1 MLLTD
6 SFLDYLRYERNY
18 SDDTVKAYGEDI
30 RQFQEFGGEDVG
42 LQSPSEVVVDV
53 VREWMIHLMNL
64 GYATTS
70 VNRKLSSLRS
80 YYKYLLRK
88 GEVEVDPLR
97 KITGPKNKKNLPVF
111 VKESEMNRLL
121 DDEDFGEGFEGC
133 RDHLVIAMFYATGM
147 RLSELI
153 GLDDG
158 DVDFAASVIKVTGK
172 RNKQRLIPFG
182 EELRAEMEAYV
193 KQRDESVPVRS
204 GAFFVRKTGERLYPN
219 IVRKIV
225 TRNLSKVVTVKK
237 RSPHVLRH
245 TFATSMLNH
254 DAELGAIKELL
265 GHESLAT
272 TEIYTHT
279 TFEELKKVYN
289 QAHPRATRPI
299 LGLKEKEVCM
309 EIRIQSIHFDAS
321 EQLQA
326 FIQKKAAKLERFYDD
341 IQKVEV
347 SLKVVKPETAENKE
361 AGVKVLVPNG
371 ELYANKVCD
380 TFEEA
385 VDLCLEA
392 LEKQLVKYKEKI
404 RNK

>member
-30 RQFQEFGGEDVG
+30 RQFQEFGGENVG

-88 GEVEVDPLR
+88 GKVKVDPLR
-97 KITGPKNKKNLPVF
+97 KMTGPKNKKNLPVF

-121 DDEDFGEGFEGC
+121 DDVDFGEGFEGC

-193 KQRDESVPVRS
+193 KQRDESVPAQT

-219 IVRKIV
+219 VVRKIV
-225 TRNLSKVVTVKK
+225 MRNLSKVVTVKK

-254 DAELGAIKELL
+254 EAELGAIKELL

-289 QAHPRATRPI
+289 QAHPRA
-299 LGLKEKEVCM
+299 
-309 EIRIQSIHFDAS
+309 
-321 EQLQA
+321 
-326 FIQKKAAKLERFYDD
+326 
-341 IQKVEV
+341 
-347 SLKVVKPETAENKE
+347 
-361 AGVKVLVPNG
+361 
-371 ELYANKVCD
+371 
-380 TFEEA
+380 
-385 VDLCLEA
+385 
-392 LEKQLVKYKEKI
+392 
-404 RNK
+404 

>member
-80 YYKYLLRK
+80 YYKFLLRK
-88 GEVEVDPLR
+88 GEVKVDPLR

-182 EELRAEMEAYV
+182 EELRVEMEIYV

-204 GAFFVRKTGERLYPN
+204 DAFFVRKTGERLYPN

-225 TRNLSKVVTVKK
+225 MRNLSKVVTVKK

-289 QAHPRATRPI
+289 QAHPRA
-299 LGLKEKEVCM
+299 
-309 EIRIQSIHFDAS
+309 
-321 EQLQA
+321 
-326 FIQKKAAKLERFYDD
+326 
-341 IQKVEV
+341 
-347 SLKVVKPETAENKE
+347 
-361 AGVKVLVPNG
+361 
-371 ELYANKVCD
+371 
-380 TFEEA
+380 
-385 VDLCLEA
+385 
-392 LEKQLVKYKEKI
+392 
-404 RNK
+404 

>member
-88 GEVEVDPLR
+88 GEVKVDPLR

-254 DAELGAIKELL
+254 DAELGVIKELL

-289 QAHPRATRPI
+289 QAHPRA
-299 LGLKEKEVCM
+299 
-309 EIRIQSIHFDAS
+309 
-321 EQLQA
+321 
-326 FIQKKAAKLERFYDD
+326 
-341 IQKVEV
+341 
-347 SLKVVKPETAENKE
+347 
-361 AGVKVLVPNG
+361 
-371 ELYANKVCD
+371 
-380 TFEEA
+380 
-385 VDLCLEA
+385 
-392 LEKQLVKYKEKI
+392 
-404 RNK
+404 

>member
-80 YYKYLLRK
+80 YYKYLLRR
-88 GEVEVDPLR
+88 GEVKVDPLR

-204 GAFFVRKTGERLYPN
+204 DAFFVRKTGERLYPN

-254 DAELGAIKELL
+254 EAELGAIKELL

-289 QAHPRATRPI
+289 QAHPRA
-299 LGLKEKEVCM
+299 
-309 EIRIQSIHFDAS
+309 
-321 EQLQA
+321 
-326 FIQKKAAKLERFYDD
+326 
-341 IQKVEV
+341 
-347 SLKVVKPETAENKE
+347 
-361 AGVKVLVPNG
+361 
-371 ELYANKVCD
+371 
-380 TFEEA
+380 
-385 VDLCLEA
+385 
-392 LEKQLVKYKEKI
+392 
-404 RNK
+404 

>member
-42 LQSPSEVVVDV
+42 FQSPSEVVVDV

-88 GEVEVDPLR
+88 GEVKVDPLR

-182 EELRAEMEAYV
+182 EELRVEMEAYV

-254 DAELGAIKELL
+254 EAELGAIKELL

-289 QAHPRATRPI
+289 QAHPRA
-299 LGLKEKEVCM
+299 
-309 EIRIQSIHFDAS
+309 
-321 EQLQA
+321 
-326 FIQKKAAKLERFYDD
+326 
-341 IQKVEV
+341 
-347 SLKVVKPETAENKE
+347 
-361 AGVKVLVPNG
+361 
-371 ELYANKVCD
+371 
-380 TFEEA
+380 
-385 VDLCLEA
+385 
-392 LEKQLVKYKEKI
+392 
-404 RNK
+404 

>member
-88 GEVEVDPLR
+88 GEVKVDPLR

-182 EELRAEMEAYV
+182 EELRVGMEAYV

-204 GAFFVRKTGERLYPN
+204 DAFFVRKTGERLYPN

-254 DAELGAIKELL
+254 EAELGAIKELL

-289 QAHPRATRPI
+289 QAHPRA
-299 LGLKEKEVCM
+299 
-309 EIRIQSIHFDAS
+309 
-321 EQLQA
+321 
-326 FIQKKAAKLERFYDD
+326 
-341 IQKVEV
+341 
-347 SLKVVKPETAENKE
+347 
-361 AGVKVLVPNG
+361 
-371 ELYANKVCD
+371 
-380 TFEEA
+380 
-385 VDLCLEA
+385 
-392 LEKQLVKYKEKI
+392 
-404 RNK
+404 

>member
-30 RQFQEFGGEDVG
+30 RQFQEFGGEGVG
-42 LQSPSEVVVDV
+42 LQSPPEVVVDV

-88 GEVEVDPLR
+88 GEVKVDPLR

-182 EELRAEMEAYV
+182 EELRVEMETYV

-204 GAFFVRKTGERLYPN
+204 DAFFVRKTGERLYPN

-225 TRNLSKVVTVKK
+225 MRNLSKVVTVKK

-254 DAELGAIKELL
+254 EAELGAIKELL

-289 QAHPRATRPI
+289 QAHPRA
-299 LGLKEKEVCM
+299 
-309 EIRIQSIHFDAS
+309 
-321 EQLQA
+321 
-326 FIQKKAAKLERFYDD
+326 
-341 IQKVEV
+341 
-347 SLKVVKPETAENKE
+347 
-361 AGVKVLVPNG
+361 
-371 ELYANKVCD
+371 
-380 TFEEA
+380 
-385 VDLCLEA
+385 
-392 LEKQLVKYKEKI
+392 
-404 RNK
+404 

>member
-1 MLLTD
+1 MLLAD

-88 GEVEVDPLR
+88 GEVKVDPLR

-182 EELRAEMEAYV
+182 EELRVEMETYV

-204 GAFFVRKTGERLYPN
+204 DAFFVRKTGERLCPN

-254 DAELGAIKELL
+254 EAELGAIKELL

-289 QAHPRATRPI
+289 QAHPRA
-299 LGLKEKEVCM
+299 
-309 EIRIQSIHFDAS
+309 
-321 EQLQA
+321 
-326 FIQKKAAKLERFYDD
+326 
-341 IQKVEV
+341 
-347 SLKVVKPETAENKE
+347 
-361 AGVKVLVPNG
+361 
-371 ELYANKVCD
+371 
-380 TFEEA
+380 
-385 VDLCLEA
+385 
-392 LEKQLVKYKEKI
+392 
-404 RNK
+404 

>member
-1 MLLTD
+1 MLTD

-88 GEVEVDPLR
+88 GEVKVDPLR

-289 QAHPRATRPI
+289 QAHPRA
-299 LGLKEKEVCM
+299 
-309 EIRIQSIHFDAS
+309 
-321 EQLQA
+321 
-326 FIQKKAAKLERFYDD
+326 
-341 IQKVEV
+341 
-347 SLKVVKPETAENKE
+347 
-361 AGVKVLVPNG
+361 
-371 ELYANKVCD
+371 
-380 TFEEA
+380 
-385 VDLCLEA
+385 
-392 LEKQLVKYKEKI
+392 
-404 RNK
+404 